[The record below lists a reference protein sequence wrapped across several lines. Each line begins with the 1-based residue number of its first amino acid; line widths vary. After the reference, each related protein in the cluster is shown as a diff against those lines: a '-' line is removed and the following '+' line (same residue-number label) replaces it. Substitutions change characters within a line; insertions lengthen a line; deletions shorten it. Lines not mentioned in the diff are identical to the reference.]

1 MFWELFLTTYV
12 IRNKSR
18 GRIRKIFLTNLF
30 SKLWEEM
37 WRHFLNS
44 QYSNTNL
51 LLGILGKVV
60 VQTRHIDE
68 SFFHNNWL
76 MWVSKTM

>member
-1 MFWELFLTTYV
+1 
-12 IRNKSR
+12 
-18 GRIRKIFLTNLF
+18 
-30 SKLWEEM
+30 M

-60 VQTRHIDE
+60 VQTRHIEE

-76 MWVSKTM
+76 MWVSKAM